1 MEVKQHITQIIER
14 LAQSPLYHDKNFT
27 KLPEIRKELEL
38 LYAKLDQPL
47 HAAILGEVKAGKST
61 LLNAFAGG
69 DISPTN
75 TTETTACILKI
86 TYGTDEEGC
95 IYYKDGSQIVS
106 SIESVYQTL
115 SEHRQEP
122 EFFSHIDY
130 IVIKKNLTGLKH
142 MYLIDTPGL
151 ETITALNEEKT
162 TQYFQAVDVVLW
174 VFNGNYLGQSD
185 VNEHL
190 RHLSRMG
197 KPIVAIINR
206 IDQVDG
212 DPQELVDYLDEQLGI
227 YVQAIFPLSAQKAYD
242 GIMTQDTAAV
252 EESGFSAL
260 YQYLDEHIERKA
272 DQVQME
278 SIVNS
283 VKALEEQ
290 IELLHKQAMEQI
302 EMKMRTYLELDEQI
316 QYNGNLMMQKIMSRT
331 QTWVQHDFLSNAEQT
346 IRNRIND
353 QSFFSTTSKD
363 AIQRELEQLLS
374 EDRLQQ
380 EINGFLGQL
389 QSDIYREWHGR
400 LSQIDA
406 ELTHLYQEN
415 QIKNDLEIS
424 QLRQAFAG
432 QTGMD
437 SMKDSV
443 LIASAAGGA
452 LSVYSAILGPAAS
465 TVTIG
470 SAVGAI
476 MPPILLAGAAVGLV
490 SGYARSKKLKSSQNM
505 MANDVLDRIR
515 SHVLQELL
523 PSLEQHLQQ
532 LCSKTADEA
541 KREFV
546 EKNFDGR
553 SVDELKDLVQQLQS
567 FLKREDGEAF
577 AKLSQYS
584 T

>member
-1 MEVKQHITQIIER
+1 MDVKQHIAQISGR
-14 LAQSPLYHDKNFT
+14 LKQSPLYHDKNFT
-27 KLPEIRKELEL
+27 RLPEIRKELDL

-69 DISPTN
+69 NISPTN

-86 TYGTDEEGC
+86 TYGTEEEGC
-95 IYYKDGSQIVS
+95 IYYKDGSQIAA
-106 SIESVYQTL
+106 SIDTVYQTL

-122 EFFSHIDY
+122 EFFSQIDY
-130 IVIKKNLTGLKH
+130 IVIKKNLTGLKQ

-162 TQYFQAVDVVLW
+162 TQYFQSVDVVLW

-212 DPQELVDYLDEQLGI
+212 DPQELVDYLDDQLGI

-242 GIMTQDTAAV
+242 GIMNQDEAAV
-252 EESGFSAL
+252 EASGFSAL
-260 YQYLDEHIERKA
+260 YRYLDEHIERKA
-272 DQVQME
+272 DQVQMD
-278 SIVNS
+278 SIINS

-290 IELLHKQAMEQI
+290 IRLLHKQALEQI

-316 QYNGNLMMQKIMSRT
+316 QYNGNLMLQTIMSRA

-353 QSFFSTTSKD
+353 QSFFNTTSKEVLH
-363 AIQRELEQLLS
+363 REMGQLLA

-389 QSDIYREWHGR
+389 QQDIYREWHGR
-400 LSQIDA
+400 LSQIDT
-406 ELTHLYQEN
+406 ELSQLYQEH
-415 QIKNDLEIS
+415 QIKHDLEIS
-424 QLRQAFAG
+424 QLQHAFAG

-443 LIASAAGGA
+443 LIAGAAGGA

-465 TVTIG
+465 SVTIG

-490 SGYARSKKLKSSQNM
+490 SGYARSKKQKGNQTM
-505 MANDVLDRIR
+505 MANEVLDRIR
-515 SHVLQELL
+515 SQVSRELL

-532 LCSKTADEA
+532 LCLQTGEEA

-553 SVDELKDLVQQLQS
+553 RVDELKDLVERLQL
-567 FLKREDGEAF
+567 FLKEANEETV
-577 AKLSQYS
+577 AQLPPHR